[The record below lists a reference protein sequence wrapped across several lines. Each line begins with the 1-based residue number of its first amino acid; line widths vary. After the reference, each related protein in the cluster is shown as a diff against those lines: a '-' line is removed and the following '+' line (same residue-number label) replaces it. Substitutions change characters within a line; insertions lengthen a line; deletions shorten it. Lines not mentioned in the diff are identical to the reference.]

1 MNKSVYFTSL
11 EIENVRCFG
20 DRQELDLTVN
30 GHRPAQWTMMLGDN
44 GVGKTTLLQCLTWMR
59 LEPIFGPGE
68 PAIHSILFDQDNEFL
83 ERLLPVG

>member
-20 DRQELDLTVN
+20 DRQELDLTVD

-44 GVGKTTLLQCLTWMR
+44 GVGKTTLL
-59 LEPIFGPGE
+59 
-68 PAIHSILFDQDNEFL
+68 
-83 ERLLPVG
+83 